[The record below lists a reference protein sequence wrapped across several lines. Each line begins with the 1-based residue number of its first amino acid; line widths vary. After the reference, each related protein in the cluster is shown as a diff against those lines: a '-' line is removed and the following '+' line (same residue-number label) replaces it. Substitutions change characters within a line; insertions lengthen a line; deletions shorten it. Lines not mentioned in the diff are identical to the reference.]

1 MKAKVIAVVLILL
14 VLLGWG
20 LGSLSAERFIP
31 KSDLIP
37 AVLGTVARSYV
48 DSTRLQPKVML
59 EGSLE
64 RLSNSIAPV
73 LTQLQAEKGK
83 LNVTVSVDQ
92 YKREFVF
99 AEPKDALGLNP
110 ILQEVATF
118 TKSHLERSEKPE
130 EVDYALINGFLRK
143 LDPHSMLLVP
153 EVYSDFNQ
161 STVGNYTGV
170 GMMIGL
176 REGQLTVISPID
188 DSPAAKAG
196 IRAKDKIM
204 QIDEESTVNLGLEDA
219 VSKLKGPE
227 GTTVGIYILREGF
240 SAPKRFDVK
249 RAQITIS
256 SVEQHRFERDKK
268 TVGYIKLKTFGK
280 NTIEELDEA
289 LKELDYDFK
298 SFQGLVLDLRN
309 NPGGLLAG
317 AISVSDRFLER
328 GVIVSTAGLEEGS
341 DRSFEAHW
349 WNTIKDVP
357 VIILVNSGSASASEI
372 VTAALKSHDR
382 AVVLGNRTFGKG
394 SVQQVIPMND
404 GSALKLTMSKYLTP
418 GERSIQ
424 SVGVAPHI
432 ELVPYQ
438 ISTDYLRLSPAKNE
452 GVERELDQNFKEWAD
467 KPENPERKTFFL
479 YDETADTG
487 VGEDEDLEWTFFLK
501 TNAGAM
507 KNSLKPS
514 PGSKNC

>member
-1 MKAKVIAVVLILL
+1 M
-14 VLLGWG
+14 
-20 LGSLSAERFIP
+20 
-31 KSDLIP
+31 
-37 AVLGTVARSYV
+37 
-48 DSTRLQPKVML
+48 
-59 EGSLE
+59 
-64 RLSNSIAPV
+64 
-73 LTQLQAEKGK
+73 
-83 LNVTVSVDQ
+83 
-92 YKREFVF
+92 
-99 AEPKDALGLNP
+99 
-110 ILQEVATF
+110 
-118 TKSHLERSEKPE
+118 
-130 EVDYALINGFLRK
+130 
-143 LDPHSMLLVP
+143 
-153 EVYSDFNQ
+153 
-161 STVGNYTGV
+161 
-170 GMMIGL
+170 
-176 REGQLTVISPID
+176 
-188 DSPAAKAG
+188 
-196 IRAKDKIM
+196 
-204 QIDEESTVNLGLEDA
+204 
-219 VSKLKGPE
+219 
-227 GTTVGIYILREGF
+227 
-240 SAPKRFDVK
+240 
-249 RAQITIS
+249 
-256 SVEQHRFERDKK
+256 
-268 TVGYIKLKTFGK
+268 GYIKLKTFGK

-487 VGEDEDLEWTFFLK
+487 VGEDEDLEMSPKEERLKAMEKDYLLTSAVDILFENKRRGYEKLFETKSGQQELLK
-501 TNAGAM
+501 TRSSPSLTNSKSTGPSFRPGAGPSCKPGTGSRSKPARSGSSM
-507 KNSLKPS
+507 KAPSARIRNSASTLR
-514 PGSKNC
+514 